1 MQKRTGRAGVCF
13 RTTPKPLGLQLMAE
27 NFHGCAL
34 NSTAAIL
41 TGQSAVQWVVVPPPR
56 ARESDRG
63 TDWRETV
70 AAQDLGGAGAGVF
83 LPTSGERRAA
93 SWAGWF
99 MAITFFTSIPALL
112 LYDPVLDDT
121 KYILG
126 AGHDTR
132 IELAAFLEV
141 LQMIAQIGV
150 AVVMFPILK
159 RQSER
164 LALGYVASRT
174 MESAMIGV
182 GLIAML
188 SILTLRG
195 DLAASVGANGESLE
209 IAGRTLVSIHDWTF
223 LMGPGFCVGVNDLLL
238 GYLMYTTGLMPR
250 RLALVGLIGGPLL
263 FVSRILV
270 VFGVFD
276 VYSSGAGVFAIPVFV
291 FEASFAIYLIVRG
304 FRASPVLTG
313 EPATT

>member
-1 MQKRTGRAGVCF
+1 MKD
-13 RTTPKPLGLQLMAE
+13 GLEE
-27 NFHGCAL
+27 N
-34 NSTAAIL
+34 
-41 TGQSAVQWVVVPPPR
+41 
-56 ARESDRG
+56 
-63 TDWRETV
+63 V
-70 AAQDLGGAGAGVF
+70 AAQGLGGTGAGAF
-83 LPTSGERRAA
+83 LPTPGERRAA

-112 LYDPVLDDT
+112 LYDPVLDDP

-159 RQSER
+159 RKSESM
-164 LALGYVASRT
+164 ALGYVASRT

-250 RLALVGLIGGPLL
+250 RLAMVGLIGGPLL